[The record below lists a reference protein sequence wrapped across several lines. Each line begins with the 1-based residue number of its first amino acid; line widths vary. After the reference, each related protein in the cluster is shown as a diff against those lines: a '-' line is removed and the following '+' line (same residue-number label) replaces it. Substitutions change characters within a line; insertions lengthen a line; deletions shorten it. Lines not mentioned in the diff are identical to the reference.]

1 VEDKLNFDFKCSPNP
16 SSDYLQISWENP
28 GVGLLEIY
36 DMLGKV
42 MYRERITNAYM
53 KTIDTSKWTSA
64 NYFVSFKTDTG
75 KFYSR
80 RLAILH

>member
-1 VEDKLNFDFKCSPNP
+1 
-16 SSDYLQISWENP
+16 
-28 GVGLLEIY
+28 
-36 DMLGKV
+36 